1 MRKQRGSS
9 SPNFSSVGL
18 KEVDLTL
25 GSRMWDAVG
34 TPDWVWEGPC
44 SRECIVLGYDYLHP
58 CLKVGLQLSRHV
70 GNVTEPE

>member
-1 MRKQRGSS
+1 MRVFQSKILPSAG
-9 SPNFSSVGL
+9 VL

-25 GSRMWDAVG
+25 GSRMWNALG
-34 TPDWVWEGPC
+34 NPDWVWE
-44 SRECIVLGYDYLHP
+44 SSWTVECIVLGYDSLHL